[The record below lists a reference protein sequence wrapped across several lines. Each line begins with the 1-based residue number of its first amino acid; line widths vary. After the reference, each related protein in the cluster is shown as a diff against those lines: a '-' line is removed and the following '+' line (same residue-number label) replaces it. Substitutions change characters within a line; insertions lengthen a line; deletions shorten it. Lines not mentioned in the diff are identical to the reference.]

1 MSTTS
6 TSNNRLFCFGL
17 GYTGGALAGALAED
31 GWSVAGSCRE
41 PEARGK
47 LVDKGFEVA
56 LFDRQT
62 ALDAGRLE
70 GSTHILVSV
79 PPDAEG
85 DAVFDN
91 LGEVIAGL
99 EGLAWLGYL
108 STTGVYGDRRG
119 GWVDEGSR
127 RRPTGERSRWRRSA
141 EDAWLG
147 LWRRHGVP
155 LHIFRLA
162 GIYGPGRSQLDNAA
176 TARRIDKPGQ
186 VFSRIHVDDIVAVL
200 RASMARPRPGRVYNV
215 CDDEAAP
222 PQDVVAYACEL
233 LSLPVPPLVPFAKAD
248 LSPLGRSFY
257 ADNKRVR
264 NGRIKQ
270 ELGVELKYPNYRAGL
285 RAILAARQ
293 PPI

>member
-1 MSTTS
+1 MS
-6 TSNNRLFCFGL
+6 NRLFCFGL
-17 GYTGGALAGALAED
+17 GYTGTALAAALAPA
-31 GWSVAGSCRE
+31 GWAVAGSCRE
-41 PEARGK
+41 PEARER
-47 LVDKGFEVA
+47 LLARGFEVA

-62 ALDAGRLE
+62 PLAAERLE
-70 GSTHILVSV
+70 GCTHILVSV

-85 DAVFDN
+85 DAVCDA
-91 LGEVIAGL
+91 LGEAIAGL
-99 EGLAWLGYL
+99 EGLEWLGYL

-127 RRPTGERSRWRRSA
+127 RRPTGERSLWRRNA

-155 LHIFRLA
+155 VHIFRLA

-176 TARRIDKPGQ
+176 QARRLDKPGQ
-186 VFSRIHVDDIVAVL
+186 VFSRIHVDDIVTVL
-200 RASMARPRPGRVYNV
+200 RASMAQPRPGRVYNV

-222 PQDVVAYACEL
+222 PQDVVAFACEL
-233 LSLPVPPLVPFAKAD
+233 LGLPVPPLVPFATAD
-248 LSPLGRSFY
+248 LSPLARSFY

-285 RAILAARQ
+285 RAILDTSARR
-293 PPI
+293 